1 MSAIQWSRCGRISS
15 RTLCVYALV
24 RDKHISRDISV
35 SPLPNA
41 SAARTSPCIA
51 LNGGTPVLA
60 GEPANRPGRRGMLLR
75 SMYPY
80 WDGHIYRYVYTC
92 PAEWGGAPW
101 PADLGTWGGGRGRV
115 ATTLPRSRSQT
126 RVVVVVTHPRLTL
139 RGATDPPFPSTLP
152 HAGSAS
158 TGGSPTA
165 GAAIR
170 L

>member
-1 MSAIQWSRCGRISS
+1 MEAIAADVGIPVEQVLEDVVADALRVRAGPFSQASRPTG
-15 RTLCVYALV
+15 LAEQAGFYV
-24 RDKHISRDISV
+24 
-35 SPLPNA
+35 
-41 SAARTSPCIA
+41 PCIHI
-51 LNGGTPVLA
+51 GT
-60 GEPANRPGRRGMLLR
+60 GTFIDN
-75 SMYPY
+75 
-80 WDGHIYRYVYTC
+80 YVYPC

-126 RVVVVVTHPRLTL
+126 RVVVVVTHPRL
-139 RGATDPPFPSTLP
+139 RATDPPFPSTLP

-158 TGGSPTA
+158 TGGSLT

>member
-24 RDKHISRDISV
+24 RDTHVSV
-35 SPLPNA
+35 SPLPDA

-80 WDGHIYRYVYTC
+80 RDGAHFHLCIRDSLS
-92 PAEWGGAPW
+92 GAPRHLW
-101 PADLGTWGGGRGRV
+101 SGD
-115 ATTLPRSRSQT
+115 
-126 RVVVVVTHPRLTL
+126 LTL
-139 RGATDPPFPSTLP
+139 YPS
-152 HAGSAS
+152 GSQ
-158 TGGSPTA
+158 
-165 GAAIR
+165 
-170 L
+170 

>member
-1 MSAIQWSRCGRISS
+1 MSAFQWSRCQWTSS

-24 RDKHISRDISV
+24 RGKHTSV

-80 WDGHIYRYVYTC
+80 RDGHIYRYVYTC

-126 RVVVVVTHPRLTL
+126 RVVVVVTHPRL
-139 RGATDPPFPSTLP
+139 RGNGPSLPLDPSPCGLGFT
-152 HAGSAS
+152 